1 MKTRSMVLE
10 GPRKIVM
17 KEFEIPEIGS
27 EEGLL
32 KVIMTGVCATD
43 PKFYKA
49 GFNVPLILGHE
60 IYGSIAEIG
69 ENASRRYG
77 VKKDDR
83 VIIDVGVGCGY
94 CQNCLNGNSK
104 FCVNSY
110 AYGTGTNS
118 LVPPHIWGAY
128 GEYMYIAPNSV
139 VHKIS
144 KNVPPESAV
153 LINALIANGIQWI
166 RVHGQASIQ
175 DAVVIQGSGPQG
187 LSAVVAAKES
197 GASPVIITGILPVD
211 AERFAL
217 AKEFGADYT
226 LDAGS
231 EDLVKRVRD
240 ITNGKMADVVLDVTG
255 SADGI
260 VTSLDLIK
268 PQGTLVCASI
278 IAATADGKDATA
290 PIPIEKIVRNEVR
303 FQGVFT
309 SGGSSTTAAVKLV
322 ESGKYAFEK
331 MVTHKFPLEKAEEAL
346 QAVGREISGVN
357 PIKAVL
363 TP

>member
-1 MKTRSMVLE
+1 MKTHSMVLE

-17 KEFEIPEIGS
+17 KEFEIPKIGT

-43 PKFYKA
+43 PKFYNA
-49 GFNVPLILGHE
+49 GFNAPLILGHE
-60 IYGSIAEIG
+60 IFGSIAEIG
-69 ENASRRYG
+69 KDASRKYG
-77 VKKDDR
+77 VEKDDH
-83 VIIDVGVGCGY
+83 VVIDVGVSCGY
-94 CQNCLNGNSK
+94 CQNCQAGNPK
-104 FCVNSY
+104 FCRNSY

-144 KNVPPESAV
+144 KDVKPEAAV

-175 DAVVIQGSGPQG
+175 DAVVIQGAGPQG
-187 LSAVVAAKES
+187 LSAVIAAKES
-197 GASPVIITGILPVD
+197 GASPVMVTGILPAD
-211 AERFAL
+211 EERFAL
-217 AKEFGADYT
+217 AKEFGADYVF
-226 LDAGS
+226 DAGS
-231 EDLVKRVRD
+231 DDLVAKVKE

-255 SADGI
+255 SAEGI
-260 VTSLDLIK
+260 VKSLDLIK
-268 PQGTLVCASI
+268 QQGTLVCASI
-278 IAATADGKDATA
+278 IAATKDGKDATA
-290 PIPIEKIVRNEVR
+290 AIPIEKIVRNEIR

-309 SGGSSTTAAVKLV
+309 SGGTSTIAAVKLV
-322 ESGKYAFEK
+322 ESEKYPFEK

-346 QAVGREISGVN
+346 QAVGREIPGIF

-363 TP
+363 IP

>member
-10 GPRKIVM
+10 EPRKIVM
-17 KEFEIPEIGS
+17 KEFDIPEIGPD
-27 EEGLL
+27 EGLL

-43 PKFYKA
+43 PKFYNA
-49 GFNVPLILGHE
+49 GFNTPLILGHE
-60 IYGSIAEIG
+60 IFGSVAEIG
-69 ENASRRYG
+69 EEASRKYG
-77 VKKDDR
+77 VEKGDHI
-83 VIIDVGVGCGY
+83 VIDVGVGCGY
-94 CQNCLNGNSK
+94 CQNCLAGNSK
-104 FCVNSY
+104 FCQNSY

-144 KNVPPESAV
+144 KDVSPEAAV

-166 RVHGQASIQ
+166 RMHGQVSIQ
-175 DAVVIQGSGPQG
+175 ETVVIQGAGPQG
-187 LSAVVAAKES
+187 LSAVIAAKES
-197 GASPVIITGILPVD
+197 GASPIIVTGILPAD
-211 AERFAL
+211 EERFAL
-217 AKEFGADYT
+217 AREFGADYT

-231 EDLVKRVRD
+231 EDLIKRVKE

-260 VTSLDLIK
+260 VKSIDLVK
-268 PQGTLVCASI
+268 QQGTLVCASI
-278 IAATADGKDATA
+278 IAATTDGKDATA

-309 SGGSSTTAAVKLV
+309 SGGSSTIAAIKLV
-322 ESGKYAFEK
+322 ESGKYPFEK
-331 MVTHKFPLEKAEEAL
+331 MVTHRFPLEKAEEAL
-346 QAVGREISGVN
+346 QAVGREVKGIC

-363 TP
+363 IP